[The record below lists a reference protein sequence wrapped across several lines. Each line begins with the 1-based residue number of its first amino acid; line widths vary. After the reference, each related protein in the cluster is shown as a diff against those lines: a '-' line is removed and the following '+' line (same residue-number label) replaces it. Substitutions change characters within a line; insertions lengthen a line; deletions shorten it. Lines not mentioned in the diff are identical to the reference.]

1 MSDRAPVTTI
11 TAADQLIERVSA
23 LWPRRKL
30 TEMQAQSVLARMRQ
44 YGLTALL
51 DAINVF
57 HMENPDSDRPVW
69 SEIEQIVR
77 RALRPAVRH
86 EEDGANYIRHWWQSW
101 NVKDKH
107 GKSLMPAWAA
117 EILAC
122 DEQARNVRL
131 CDFEAWNEA
140 QLLWT
145 DYAFYCLRASWPT
158 EEEAAKGIRYVK
170 AEPGTPEKCVVVM
183 DGERMVAVRDTR
195 PSRASRQ
202 KRIEALHLRVRNLPT
217 FGPDTE
223 QQKNDWL
230 SVVERDA
237 RDGGLTLAHVVHHEE
252 IDPF

>member
-1 MSDRAPVTTI
+1 MSETAPVTTI

-44 YGLTALL
+44 YGLNALL

-77 RALRPAVRH
+77 RALRPVVRR
-86 EEDGANYIRHWWQSW
+86 EEDGANYIRHWWRSW
-101 NVKDKH
+101 DTAT
-107 GKSLMPAWAA
+107 PRWAA

-122 DEQARNVRL
+122 DEQAGNVRL

-145 DYAFYCLRASWPT
+145 DFAFYCLRVDWPT
-158 EEEAAKGIRYVK
+158 EEEAAKGIRFVEAK
-170 AEPGTPEKCVVVM
+170 EDSDEKNVIVV
-183 DGERMVAVRDTR
+183 DGRRMVAVRDTR

-202 KRIEALHLRVRNLPT
+202 KRIEALHLRLRNLPT
-217 FGPDTE
+217 FGPDTA

-237 RDGGLTLAHVVHHEE
+237 RDGGVTLAHVVHHEM

>member
-1 MSDRAPVTTI
+1 MSDTEPVKTI
-11 TAADQLIERVSA
+11 TAADQLMERVCA

-30 TEMQAQSVLARMRQ
+30 TEMQAQSVLGRMRQ
-44 YGLTALL
+44 YGLNAVLV
-51 DAINVF
+51 AINVF

-77 RALRPAVRH
+77 RALRPVIRR
-86 EEDGANYIRHWWQSW
+86 ENDGANYIRAWWRSW
-101 NVKDKH
+101 EQAT
-107 GKSLMPAWAA
+107 PRWAA

-122 DEQARNVRL
+122 DEQAGNVRL
-131 CDFEAWNEA
+131 CDFEAWNDA

-145 DYAFYCLRASWPT
+145 DFAFYCLRVDWPT

-170 AEPGTPEKCVVVM
+170 AEPGTPEKCVVVIE
-183 DGERMVAVRDTR
+183 GERMVAVRDTR

-223 QQKNDWL
+223 QQKNNWL
-230 SVVERDA
+230 SVIERDA
-237 RDGGLTLAHVVHHEE
+237 RECGVTLAHVVCECE

>member
-1 MSDRAPVTTI
+1 MSTVPVKTI
-11 TAADQLIERVSA
+11 TAADQLMERVAA

-44 YGLTALL
+44 YGLNALL

-57 HMENPDSDRPVW
+57 HLENPDSDRPVW
-69 SEIEQIVR
+69 SEIEQVAR
-77 RALRPAVRH
+77 RALRPAVRR
-86 EEDGANYIRHWWQSW
+86 ENDGANYIRAWWRSW
-101 NVKDKH
+101 EQAT
-107 GKSLMPAWAA
+107 PRWAA

-122 DEQARNVRL
+122 DEQANNVRL

-145 DYAFYCLRASWPT
+145 DFAYYCLGAGWPT
-158 EEEAAKGIRYVK
+158 AEEAARGTRYVK
-170 AEPGTPEKCVVVM
+170 ADTTTPEKVIVVI
-183 DGERMVAVRDTR
+183 DGERMVEVPDRR
-195 PSRASRQ
+195 PTRASRQ

-223 QQKNDWL
+223 QQKNNWL
-230 SVVERDA
+230 SVIERDA
-237 RDGGLTLAHVVHHEE
+237 RECGVTLAHVVCECE